1 MLESKRSIRPSL
13 KSLRL
18 HLLSALDTNNITH
31 KYLETIESHLY
42 NIMFIQVPNIA
53 RNISSNIHI
62 VHTSIRNE

>member
-18 HLLSALDTNNITH
+18 PLLSAPDTNNITH

-53 RNISSNIHI
+53 RNISSNMHQK
-62 VHTSIRNE
+62 

>member
-18 HLLSALDTNNITH
+18 PLLSALDTNNITH
-31 KYLETIESHLY
+31 NYLETIESHLY

-53 RNISSNIHI
+53 RNISSNMHE
-62 VHTSIRNE
+62 SLP